1 MIQQGL
7 ILAAGRGTRLKG
19 HTAERPKCMVEVCGR
34 SILDWAIDSLHANNI
49 TQITAVGG
57 FCAEKIPQD
66 RLRVITNSRWAETN
80 MVATLRCAS
89 DILYAAP
96 TVVSYGDILYHP
108 DIVAALLDS
117 PGDIV
122 LTYDLCWRTL
132 WESRFQNPL
141 EDAESFRA
149 TDGQLLEIGAKVSS
163 LDEIQGQFMGLL
175 KLTPAGWAQIDTF
188 LSALPPGEV
197 DKLDTTS
204 LLSRL
209 LGQGIRITTIGI
221 EGRWCEIDG
230 PSDLELAEQ
239 RCSAPAIWTHDWR
252 TAVW

>member
-1 MIQQGL
+1 MEQGL
-7 ILAAGRGTRLKG
+7 ILAAGRGTRLKR
-19 HTAERPKCMVEVCGR
+19 HTAERPKCMVEVCRR
-34 SILDWAIDSLHANNI
+34 SILDWAIDSLHANHI
-49 TQITAVGG
+49 TQITAIGG
-57 FCAEKIPQD
+57 YCAEKLPQE
-66 RLRVITNSRWAETN
+66 RLRVITNPRWAETN

-89 DILYAAP
+89 DILCAAP

-175 KLTPAGWAQIDTF
+175 KLTPAGWAKIEAF
-188 LSALPPGEV
+188 LSALTPEEV

-209 LGQGIRITTIGI
+209 LSRGLRITTVGI

-239 RCSAPAIWTHDWR
+239 HCSAPSRWAHDWR
-252 TAVW
+252 TAAW